1 MKICNL
7 RLDEKEFEKIRKEV
21 LLTWPTGKEVDLDES
36 IDYHKKMKPQK
47 ILSFRLYEAKKKGI
61 TLVQPRAGVATLN
74 EHIELLQFLEK
85 SGADILPT
93 TIDTYTRQNRYQ
105 DSEKGLKESIN
116 AKKSLL
122 NGFPAVNYGVSN
134 CRKIIESVSV
144 PVQVRHGSPD
154 ARLLAEITLAAGF
167 TGFEG
172 GGITYNIPYA
182 KNVSLEHSIRNWQYV
197 DRLVGLYQENGVTIN
212 RESFGPLTGT
222 LVPPSICITV
232 SIIEAL
238 LAAEQGVRSFTV
250 GYAQCGNIIQDIAA
264 VKSLKENVEQYL
276 HEFGYE
282 KMEVTTCFH
291 QWMGAFPLDEAQAF
305 GVICLGAATAILSEA
320 NKIITKSPHEAYGVP
335 TKEANAN
342 GIKATK
348 QIIRILKNQKLT
360 RTAEFEDECE
370 IIDAEV
376 ACIMDS
382 VLRLGKG
389 DVAVGTI
396 NAFKAGVLDV
406 PYAPSVFN
414 KGKVKVMKDV
424 EGAVRFL
431 DVGNLPFDEKIIRF
445 HEKKV
450 KERQKHDKRK
460 IFEIMLDDI
469 YCMSKSL

>member
-1 MKICNL
+1 MKLCNVK
-7 RLDEKEFEKIRKEV
+7 LDEKEFEKIRSEV
-21 LLTWPTGKEVDLDES
+21 LSTWPTGKEVDLDES
-36 IDYHKKMKPQK
+36 LDYHKEMKPQK
-47 ILSFRLYEAKKKGI
+47 ILSIRLSEAKKKGI

-85 SGADILPT
+85 NGADILPT

-105 DSEKGLKESIN
+105 DAERGLRESVK

-122 NGFPAVNYGVSN
+122 NGFPAVNYGVKN

-172 GGITYNIPYA
+172 GGITYNIPYVR
-182 KNVSLEHSIRNWQYV
+182 NVSLEHSIRSWQYV
-197 DRLVGLYQENGVTIN
+197 DRLVGLYQERGVTIN

-222 LVPPSICITV
+222 LVPPSICIAV

-238 LAAEQGVRSFTV
+238 LAAEQGVKSFTV

-264 VKSLKENVEQYL
+264 IKSLKENVEQYL
-276 HEFGYE
+276 HEFCY
-282 KMEVTTCFH
+282 KDVEVTTCFH

-305 GVICLGAATAILSEA
+305 GVICSGAVTAALSGA
-320 NKIITKSPHEAYGVP
+320 NKVITKSPHEAYGVP
-335 TKEANAN
+335 TKETNAK
-342 GIKATK
+342 GIIATK
-348 QIIRILKNQKLT
+348 QIIKILRKQRFTENT
-360 RTAEFEDECE
+360 EIENECDM
-370 IIDAEV
+370 INAEV
-376 ACIMDS
+376 KAIMDG

-389 DVAVGTI
+389 DVAIGTV

-414 KGKVKVMKDV
+414 EGKVKVIKDL

-431 DVGNLPFDEKIIRF
+431 DAGNLPFSKEIVHF

-450 KERQKHDKRK
+450 KERWKHDKRRTFK
-460 IFEIMLDDI
+460 MMLDDI
-469 YCMSKSL
+469 YCMT